1 MRTGY
6 SLLYRRQGIYR
17 FRRIVP
23 KDVRE
28 IMGRRE
34 VKISLLTTDT
44 DSSEAKSGARG
55 DQGGPEDREGWRGH
69 PRYGATDCLTTS
81 LAMVVEARSRR
92 RRFRSPSARSP
103 RTRCGSGGSCRLAVQ
118 A

>member
-1 MRTGY
+1 MGTGY

-34 VKISLLTTDT
+34 IKISLLPLTPTQAKRRAAREAIKADQT
-44 DSSEAKSGARG
+44 IAEACRPTSE
-55 DQGGPEDREGWRGH
+55 
-69 PRYGATDCLTTS
+69 
-81 LAMVVEARSRR
+81 RSRT
-92 RRFRSPSARSP
+92 RSRG
-103 RTRCGSGGSCRLAVQ
+103 R
-118 A
+118 